1 MPQQQRQV
9 KPRDL
14 KLFTDPDSESVPDDE
29 VVETTL
35 GIKIKLRRYYYDV
48 SSPPRF
54 LIMTVCSRHHF
65 QQMKRLKLKCVA
77 TIFDVYYKVNEISVE
92 RIRQVLTK

>member
-48 SSPPRF
+48 SSAPRF
-54 LIMTVCSRHHF
+54 LINYDCLF
-65 QQMKRLKLKCVA
+65 QAPLP
-77 TIFDVYYKVNEISVE
+77 TDEEIEVE
-92 RIRQVLTK
+92 MCGNNL